1 MTELWYFIVSIVP
14 SALSVLFSILIYFIF
29 KKWTRDIFEEVKQN
43 NELKKNNEL
52 TSKLLKDNQD
62 LKKMNE
68 KLLAELTRI
77 KPMGWTDDK

>member
-52 TSKLLKDNQD
+52 TSLLEF
-62 LKKMNE
+62 E
-68 KLLAELTRI
+68 KCKGCLSSF
-77 KPMGWTDDK
+77 